1 MAPKQRKGAKAAAKK
16 PAAMKKKPSAS
27 KKPAAA
33 KKERKPRPKNPKT
46 DVAEVVRLATAAKK
60 ALKERGTE
68 LTPPNIADE
77 INANL
82 DRPYQLAELK
92 LMISNKGLH
101 EATTASNYE
110 YIGRSNADLLSASA
124 DGIAFVVERDA
135 KDVPT
140 KIRDLVETYYDER
153 NKQGVPF
160 RSECFAV
167 ADNGGDVELTR
178 EAARASG
185 LAKLGL
191 RTYRLKPRHPD
202 LMDDI
207 EAADEDLHEK
217 VKTARAALLARREH
231 ERVPY
236 GTGDCKGPRPGL
248 MRIRNRVTDGT
259 QYVSFN
265 VEPLKSEGLTYVI
278 RPGTAPCGNQVQGAP
293 PSTRRRPH
301 AGHKEEDLDKAWAIA
316 RLASGT
322 VGTGQRSLDRLAELK
337 QAAEDLASGK
347 KTVAELCGYFHTDE
361 WKTEGH
367 PLIDREIITPANSE
381 GRVVAWLSAAE
392 SDFLDAGGEPAALF
406 HVQYTAGAL
415 EGYEGDLELH
425 EVEAYLKDEDADVRS
440 VDSLDAHAPAEQHSP
455 PPAAIEERNDA
466 SRPSGAFAE
475 ESASPADAAR
485 NQWNKG
491 PAGRARG
498 RPKTTQLVEAA
509 ADAATKKLLGN
520 LDSVLAELA
529 SKGVNLAVYD
539 LDATG
544 QLSGDDLRVYGALD
558 LRFAT
563 SGIDWRRTAFGPIDH
578 DRRLRGMIVYFLGD
592 AAPTPTA
599 ALSEMLRSEAE
610 GMTQWLESRYIR
622 VPTRIEFCVPAD
634 AGELVG
640 GARGLF
646 PHAHALHLEA
656 LRKIGPFDYDRLKDE
671 VNRLAFKYGLI
682 HALVERRLG
691 LALPKNRD
699 GDDFVR
705 TWWELDYLISGH
717 QATAKGLMLR
727 PRHFAA
733 AWAGMV
739 KHEEIAL
746 YYGAAA
752 FAKAAAAVFH
762 PSSLARMNER
772 GGL

>member
-1 MAPKQRKGAKAAAKK
+1 MAPKKRKTDASAPAAKK
-16 PAAMKKKPSAS
+16 PRSNSSKPEKPRTAGAADLADIKPLAKEALEKIGDGDKKAADVATKINEILGRRGEKLFEHKSLTRFLQPSHYGKALGVGAVRVDPYVYAGRSNTDLLSPSA
-27 KKPAAA
+27 
-33 KKERKPRPKNPKT
+33 
-46 DVAEVVRLATAAKK
+46 
-60 ALKERGTE
+60 
-68 LTPPNIADE
+68 PNIA
-77 INANL
+77 
-82 DRPYQLAELK
+82 
-92 LMISNKGLH
+92 
-101 EATTASNYE
+101 
-110 YIGRSNADLLSASA
+110 
-124 DGIAFVVERDA
+124 FVEKRDA
-135 KDVPT
+135 KGVPT
-140 KIRDLVETYYDER
+140 EYRDLEADYLDRYQT
-153 NKQGVPF
+153 NGVPVK
-160 RSECFAV
+160 SEVFPV
-167 ADNGGDVELTR
+167 KDGEDPEVTKER
-178 EAARASG
+178 ARVSA
-185 LAKLGL
+185 LAKLAI
-191 RTYRLKPRHPD
+191 RTHYSQMRHPD
-202 LMDDI
+202 LIDDI
-207 EAADEDLHEK
+207 EDEDLLEK
-217 VKTARAALLARREH
+217 VKARREDLLGRKEH
-231 ERVPY
+231 DRSNY
-236 GTGDCKGPRPGL
+236 GTGTHKGERPGL
-248 MRIRNRVTDGT
+248 THLKTRVADGT

-265 VEPLKSEGLTYVI
+265 VEPLKSDGVTYVI
-278 RPGTAPCGNQVQGAP
+278 RPGAAPCGNQVQGAP

-301 AGHKEEDLDKAWAIA
+301 AGHKEEDLDEAWAIA

-347 KTVAELCGYFHTDE
+347 KTIAELCGDFHTDE

-367 PLIDREIITPANSE
+367 PLIGREIITPANSE

-425 EVEAYLKDEDADVRS
+425 EVEAYLKVPDDDDAAAAVDEAAS
-440 VDSLDAHAPAEQHSP
+440 VDGADLPAAEQHSP
-455 PPAAIEERNDA
+455 PPPAFEERNDA

-578 DRRLRGMIVYFLGD
+578 DRRLRGMIVEFLGD

-599 ALSEMLRSEAE
+599 ALSELLRSEAE
-610 GMTQWLESRYIR
+610 GMKQWLESRYIR

-671 VNRLAFKYGLI
+671 VNRLAFEHGLI

-717 QATAKGLMLR
+717 QATAKGLVLR